1 MKYAHI
7 VGWGSYWP
15 ERIVT
20 NEEIAQ
26 KVDTSHD
33 WIYTR
38 TGIKERRIANAR
50 ETTTH
55 MAFRAAVRAL
65 EVANILPSQ
74 VDLIIVATST
84 PEYVFPAAACQV
96 QDLLGASHAG
106 AFDLSVAC
114 SGFIYGLSMAS
125 SAIACGSIHTAL
137 VIGAETLSRIVDW
150 TDRGTCILFGDGAG
164 AVVLKGSSV
173 PGGVLSTTL
182 GSDGSGGE
190 LLYLKAAGAR
200 PVPTVGVGFSANG
213 HHPDTINMNGRE
225 VFRFATRVMAESV
238 QDVLQKAEMTLNDVS
253 LIVPHQ
259 ANARIIE
266 SAAKRLKISPD
277 LFYVNLDRV
286 GNTSTASIPLA
297 LCEAVEAGRLKPDDN
312 LVFVGFGGGLSWG
325 AALIK
330 WDVTPPQPREA
341 GDWRRSPWYLWARSR
356 SALRRLA
363 RKLWANLAGSPT
375 PEARLKDAEKSK
387 HKEEVGRKKGEAG
400 R

>member
-15 ERIVT
+15 ENILT

-26 KVDTSHD
+26 KVDTSHE
-33 WIYTR
+33 WIYSR

-65 EVANILPSQ
+65 EVANIAPSQ
-74 VDLIIVATST
+74 VDLVIVATST

-114 SGFIYGLSMAS
+114 SGFIYGLSMAA
-125 SAIACGSIHTAL
+125 SAIACGSINTAL

-213 HHPDTINMNGRE
+213 HHLDTINMNGRE

-238 QDVLQKAEMTLNDVS
+238 QDVLQKAEMTLQDVS

-266 SAAKRLKISPD
+266 AAAKRLKVSPD
-277 LFYVNLDRV
+277 LFYVNLDRA

-330 WDVTPPQPREA
+330 WDVTPPQPRDE

-356 SALRRLA
+356 SALRRMA
-363 RKLWANLAGSPT
+363 RKLLANLAGSPT
-375 PEARLKDAEKSK
+375 PEARLKDAEKNRQK
-387 HKEEVGRKKGEAG
+387 DANKGR
-400 R
+400 

>member
-15 ERIVT
+15 EKILT

-26 KVDTSHD
+26 KVDTSHE
-33 WIYTR
+33 WIYSR
-38 TGIKERRIANAR
+38 TGIKERRIANVR
-50 ETTTH
+50 ETTTQ

-65 EVANILPSQ
+65 EVANIPPSQ
-74 VDLIIVATST
+74 VDLVIVATST

-96 QDLLGASHAG
+96 QDLLGASRAG

-114 SGFIYGLSMAS
+114 SGFIYGLSMAA
-125 SAIACGSIHTAL
+125 SAIACGSINTAL

-200 PVPTVGVGFSANG
+200 PVPPVGAGFSPNG
-213 HHPDTINMNGRE
+213 YHPDYISMNGRE

-238 QDVLQKAEMTLNDVS
+238 QDVLQKAEMTMADVS

-266 SAAKRLKISPD
+266 TAAKRLKVSSD
-277 LFYVNLDRV
+277 LFYVNLERA

-312 LVFVGFGGGLSWG
+312 VVFVGFGGGLSWG

-330 WDVTPPQPREA
+330 WDVTPPEPREESA
-341 GDWRRSPWYLWARSR
+341 WRRSPWYLWARSR
-356 SALRRLA
+356 SALRRLV
-363 RKLWANLAGSPT
+363 RKIIANLAGSPT
-375 PEARLKDAEKSK
+375 PEARLRDAEK
-387 HKEEVGRKKGEAG
+387 RKRKAEN
-400 R
+400 RRPQD